1 MGASLAEM
9 HSAAC
14 VRNLRKEYFFDP
26 AIPGQ
31 EIYPEETVPK
41 VSKDVCI
48 RVFDY
53 SIGYN
58 KILETLNVHLYWLS
72 YLRICNE
79 CFLAIRKMML
89 I

>member
-79 CFLAIRKMML
+79 CFLA
-89 I
+89 

>member
-14 VRNLRKEYFFDP
+14 VRNLRKEHFFDP

-31 EIYPEETVPK
+31 EIYPEETVCK

-58 KILETLNVHLYWLS
+58 KIFEALNVHLYG
-72 YLRICNE
+72 IG
-79 CFLAIRKMML
+79 
-89 I
+89 